1 MPKEAFLEA
10 SSGSL
15 PVSAK
20 ETEAMRATGAPG
32 NCCPLLSRCHPS
44 GSLCVSRLFP
54 RCPLL
59 HLTSAAKAES
69 VLGLRHLDH
78 VPQMMETGLLIERT
92 SRGGCIPESLEAQ
105 GPRAAQSG
113 IPPVS

>member
-1 MPKEAFLEA
+1 MQKEAFSEG

-15 PVSAK
+15 PASAK
-20 ETEAMRATGAPG
+20 ETEAMQATSTPG
-32 NCCPLLSRCHPS
+32 NCCPVLSRCHPS

-69 VLGLRHLDH
+69 VLGSRHLER
-78 VPQMMETGLLIERT
+78 VPQMMEMGLLIECT
-92 SRGGCIPESLEAQ
+92 SRGGCIPELAMS
-105 GPRAAQSG
+105 P
-113 IPPVS
+113 